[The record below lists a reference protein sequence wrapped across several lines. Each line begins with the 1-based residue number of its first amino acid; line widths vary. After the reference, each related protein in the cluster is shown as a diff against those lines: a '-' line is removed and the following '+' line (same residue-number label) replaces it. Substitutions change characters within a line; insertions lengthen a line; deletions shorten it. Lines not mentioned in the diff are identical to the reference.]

1 MKNNLDNNKKR
12 NTIFLYFLTI
22 KKIIQLKNEDNFK
35 KLRLESHITT

>member
-22 KKIIQLKNEDNFK
+22 KKIIQLKNEK
-35 KLRLESHITT
+35 KKIILKN